1 MSERAS
7 FYITTA
13 IPYANGAPH
22 IGHAYERIATD
33 AFARFNR
40 LDGRDVLFVTG
51 MDEHGLKMQQT
62 ATRDGLTPLALA
74 DRTAAQFMEMGEK
87 LNAAADDVVR
97 TTQPRHKATVQE
109 IWRRMAAKGDIYLS
123 KYSGWYSVRD
133 EAYYD
138 EGELTANAEGKK
150 FAPTGTP
157 VDWVEEE
164 SYFFRLSNYADRLLA
179 HYEANPDFVT
189 PEKYR
194 NEIVAFVK
202 RGLKDLSI
210 SRTTFDWGIPVP
222 GDERH
227 VMYVWVDALTN
238 YLTATG
244 WFEDGARKKFWPCD
258 AHVIGKDITRFHAIF
273 WPAFLMS
280 ADLPLPKQIVVHG
293 FLFNRGEK
301 MSKSV
306 GNVIDPIA
314 LADHYGV
321 DALRYFFLREVPFGQ
336 DGNYSHEAIVQRIN
350 ADLANDLGNLAQRS
364 LSMIAKNC
372 GAKVPEQGDVEPA
385 DAEMLAKAYEAV
397 EKARAAMIAYAP
409 HQALADIWAVVG
421 EANRYFAGQEPW
433 KLTKTNP
440 TRRDSVLFVTI
451 ETLRVVGILCQPF
464 IPAAAGKLLD
474 LLSVRAD
481 ERDYVYAR
489 PEHRLF
495 AGADLPAPA
504 PIFPRYV
511 EPEEAPAEGAAQKPP
526 KAASKG
532 AVS

>member
-1 MSERAS
+1 MPERAA

-33 AFARFNR
+33 AFARFHR

-62 ATRDGLTPLALA
+62 AAREGLTPQALA
-74 DRTAAQFMEMGEK
+74 DRTAGQFQAMGEK
-87 LNAAADDVVR
+87 LNAVADDVVR
-97 TTQPRHKATVQE
+97 TTQGRHKACVQE

-138 EGELTANAEGKK
+138 ESELTENAEGQK

-157 VDWVEEE
+157 VEWVEEE
-164 SYFFRLSNYADRLLA
+164 SYFFRLSAYAEKLLA
-179 HYEANPDFVT
+179 HYEANPDFIT

-202 RGLKDLSI
+202 RGLNDLSV

-238 YLTATG
+238 YLTATE
-244 WFEDGARKKFWPCD
+244 WFDEGARAKYWPAD

-280 ADLPLPKQIVVHG
+280 ADVPLPKQIVVHG

-306 GNVIDPIA
+306 GNVIDPMA

-364 LSMIAKNC
+364 LSMIARNC
-372 GAKVPEQGDVEPA
+372 GAKVPEQGEVQAA
-385 DAEMLAKAYEAV
+385 DAEMLAKAYGAV
-397 EKARAAMIAYAP
+397 EASRAAMCAFAP
-409 HQALADIWAVVG
+409 HQGLSEIWAVVG
-421 EANRYFAGQEPW
+421 DANRYFAAQEPW
-433 KLTKTNP
+433 KLGKTDP
-440 TRRDSVLFVTI
+440 ARRDSVLFATI
-451 ETLRVVGILCQPF
+451 EVLRVVGILCQPF

-474 LLSVRAD
+474 LLAVRPD
-481 ERDYVYAR
+481 ERNFSFAT

-495 AGADLPAPA
+495 AGAGLPAPA

-511 EPEEAPAEGAAQKPP
+511 EPEAAKTC
-526 KAASKG
+526 
-532 AVS
+532 